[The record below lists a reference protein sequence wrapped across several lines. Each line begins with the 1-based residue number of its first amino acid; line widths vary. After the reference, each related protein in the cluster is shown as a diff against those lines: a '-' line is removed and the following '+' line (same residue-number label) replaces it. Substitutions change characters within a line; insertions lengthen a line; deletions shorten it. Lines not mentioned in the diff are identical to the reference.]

1 ELKYLKEHLEGL
13 NKEKEDLDFT
23 VTELRQ
29 ENRKV
34 QRDAQE
40 ELINVFRHK
49 KYFDFLSG
57 RDLSE
62 FDKKNDTTFSNH
74 SISDAYINY
83 IDFRTDLISILN
95 KNGRNFDT
103 HYV

>member
-1 ELKYLKEHLEGL
+1 M
-13 NKEKEDLDFT
+13 
-23 VTELRQ
+23 
-29 ENRKV
+29 

-62 FDKKNDTTFSNH
+62 FRKEEKNYADH
-74 SISDAYINY
+74 SVTDSYSDY
-83 IDFRTDLISILN
+83 IDFRKDLISILN
-95 KNGRNFDT
+95 KNGRNFDV
-103 HYV
+103 HFSG